1 MKKLVVDHVDRA
13 PSLNAVPF
21 AKTTADPETIQLTD
35 RQREQL
41 ARIGMRLN
49 LPPRMTIYRE
59 AAPAHWVFA
68 VAEGTVKCFREL
80 PSGKRVV
87 GAFLFPRDLFGL
99 AENGRYIN
107 CAQAITRV
115 VLYRLPIKE
124 LRVLLMHDAGLQFQF
139 LSKITHEL
147 RQAQRRTVLLNRRD
161 AAGRLAMFIE
171 EMSGKPVEETAAA
184 VREDVTLPMT
194 RSDIAAFLGLSL
206 ESVSRASA
214 ELERRGMVK
223 FTSRHIVRIVDPPRF
238 SKLVAAV

>member
-1 MKKLVVDHVDRA
+1 MKKPAVDYVDRA

-21 AKTTADPETIQLTD
+21 AKTTADPDMIQLTD

-49 LPPRMTIYRE
+49 LPARMTIYRE

-80 PSGKRVV
+80 PSGKRVI

-115 VLYRLPIKE
+115 VLYRLPIKD

-147 RQAQRRTVLLNRRD
+147 RQAQRRTILLNRRD

-171 EMSGKPVEETAAA
+171 GMSAKPAGETAH
-184 VREDVTLPMT
+184 EDVVLPMT

-214 ELERRGMVK
+214 ELERRGILE
-223 FTSRHIVRIVDPPRF
+223 FTGRHVVRIVDPPRF

>member
-1 MKKLVVDHVDRA
+1 MKKPAFDYVDRA

-21 AKTTADPETIQLTD
+21 ARTTADPEMIQLTD

-68 VAEGTVKCFREL
+68 VAEGSVKCFREL

-99 AENGRYIN
+99 AENGRYLN

-115 VLYRLPIKE
+115 VLYRLPLKE

-147 RQAQRRTVLLNRRD
+147 RQAQRRAILLNRRD
-161 AAGRLAMFIE
+161 AAGRLAMFIDG
-171 EMSGKPVEETAAA
+171 MAAKPASDPVTTH
-184 VREDVTLPMT
+184 EDVVLPMT

-206 ESVSRASA
+206 ECVSRASA

-223 FTSRHIVRIVDPPRF
+223 FTGRHIVRIIDPPRF
-238 SKLVAAV
+238 SKLVAAL

>member
-1 MKKLVVDHVDRA
+1 MKKPALDHVDRA

-21 AKTTADPETIQLTD
+21 ARTAADPELIQLTD

-147 RQAQRRTVLLNRRD
+147 RQAQRRTILLNRRD

-171 EMSGKPVEETAAA
+171 GMSAKPAAA
-184 VREDVTLPMT
+184 TAHEDVVLPMT

-223 FTSRHIVRIVDPPRF
+223 FTGRHVVRIVDPPRF